1 MKGKEKKLELWG
13 VIIIFIL
20 FSGLHFLYSG
30 TGLAVFKPI
39 SAVNESVWEHLKIG
53 FFAAF
58 FYAVFEYFMG
68 LKNNVNFIFGKAMA
82 MLSIPI
88 FISIVFYSYTAFAGR
103 SILWVDIL
111 TAFLSVVLSQWI
123 SYKIISSPEDFSR
136 YTPLGYIVIIVM
148 VFAFIFFTYCPP
160 RMGIFIEKKQ

>member
-1 MKGKEKKLELWG
+1 MIIGSKYYWEGFMRDKGKKLELWG
-13 VIIIFIL
+13 IIIVFLL
-20 FSGLHFLYSG
+20 FSGLHFLYSE
-30 TGLAVFKPI
+30 TGLFIFKPF

-68 LKNNVNFIFGKAMA
+68 LKDNVNFIFGKSMA

-88 FISIVFYSYTAFAGR
+88 FILIVFYSYTAFVGK

-123 SYKIISSPEDFSR
+123 SYRIISSSKDFSR
-136 YTPLGYIVIIVM
+136 YTPLG
-148 VFAFIFFTYCPP
+148 
-160 RMGIFIEKKQ
+160 